1 MSPIYFDRLLFQHHF
16 LLFDLYLRL
25 SWNILETNHHF
36 FRNKPRVRT
45 VGLDL
50 DLLTSLPL
58 GPQQR
63 QEQVADKCEL
73 GIYSCLSVPVFV
85 SHSFSLPS
93 GLACAKNSTFGEKA
107 MGTVVVVVVAIL
119 STCGE
124 MRICHAP
131 FLLNLKTD
139 FQGKKSKGRP

>member
-1 MSPIYFDRLLFQHHF
+1 MRQI
-16 LLFDLYLRL
+16 
-25 SWNILETNHHF
+25 TTF